1 MVRLLEP
8 HPAALNRST
17 LPQAMCPGA
26 GAAAVARRQV
36 ALARLA
42 MLWTNDR
49 RLAAICTVVAA
60 HGQGGTPPADLP
72 KPDAP
77 DFLATCAEAVPVEP
91 VTPEDVRAAFARP
104 RYGGGSSALAPLPS
118 AQAPLPS
125 AQITIE
131 QAMAATR
138 AVVTPDAL
146 RAVINDGCTGPELPL
161 ADAARRGLS
170 LQSVLSLL
178 VLEDKLAWLPA
189 TPDAGELERLIG
201 VIVEWLHGSVQ
212 PRPVAT
218 PAAPAPAT
226 AQKPKK
232 RTVTCEHWVCPHPS
246 HKDQAVYADTRC
258 ENRLC
263 YHHMHSEMPGWTFV
277 PRPSEIVVRGSGRRA
292 ERRGEWVPNPS
303 A

>member
-17 LPQAMCPGA
+17 LLQAMCPGA
-26 GAAAVARRQV
+26 EAAAVARRQV
-36 ALARLA
+36 AVARLE
-42 MLWTNDR
+42 MLWTNGK

-91 VTPEDVRAAFARP
+91 VTPEDVRAAYVRP
-104 RYGGGSSALAPLPS
+104 RRCGGSSA
-118 AQAPLPS
+118 QANFSS
-125 AQITIE
+125 AQIE
-131 QAMAATR
+131 RAMAATL

-189 TPDAGELERLIG
+189 TPNAGELERLIG

-226 AQKPKK
+226 AQKPPKK
-232 RTVTCEHWVCPHPS
+232 RTITCEDWVCPHSS
-246 HKDQAVYADTRC
+246 HKDQAVYADTRSD
-258 ENRLC
+258 NNLC
-263 YHHMHSEMPGWTFV
+263 YHHRHSEMPGWTFV
-277 PRPSEIVVRGSGRRA
+277 PQPSVSVPRGRRWRE
-292 ERRGEWVPNPS
+292 ERRGEWVPNQS

>member
-17 LPQAMCPGA
+17 LLQAMCPGA
-26 GAAAVARRQV
+26 EAAAVARRQV
-36 ALARLA
+36 AVARLE
-42 MLWTNDR
+42 MLWTNGK

-91 VTPEDVRAAFARP
+91 VTPEDVRAALVRP
-104 RYGGGSSALAPLPS
+104 SRGGGSSAQAHLSS
-118 AQAPLPS
+118 AQ
-125 AQITIE
+125 IE

-146 RAVINDGCTGPELPL
+146 RAVVNDGCTGPELPL

-178 VLEDKLAWLPA
+178 AHEEKLAWLPA
-189 TPDAGELERLIG
+189 TPDAGGLERLIG
-201 VIVEWLHGSVQ
+201 LIVEWLHGSV
-212 PRPVAT
+212 
-218 PAAPAPAT
+218 
-226 AQKPKK
+226 
-232 RTVTCEHWVCPHPS
+232 
-246 HKDQAVYADTRC
+246 
-258 ENRLC
+258 
-263 YHHMHSEMPGWTFV
+263 
-277 PRPSEIVVRGSGRRA
+277 
-292 ERRGEWVPNPS
+292 
-303 A
+303 